1 MLQSMGSQGVGHNL
15 VTEQHI
21 SKLSDA
27 STSTI
32 SVLRPTVKNKKV
44 RGAPVP
50 GNPYSPPQ
58 NSWNNPPTHYFF

>member
-1 MLQSMGSQGVGHNL
+1 MLQSMGSQRVWHNL
-15 VTEQHI
+15 VTEQHV
-21 SKLSDA
+21 SKLSDI

-50 GNPYSPPQ
+50 GNPDPPPQ
-58 NSWNNPPTHYFF
+58 NSWNNPITK